1 MASKIDFTG
10 LNNFRQK
17 LQKYSNFTDYTAKLI
32 SAIVDKGVEIARE
45 EYAGVADVKIDYDIT
60 PLSGKI
66 IANDKNGQIA
76 YLEFGTGEYA
86 KGTYEGT
93 LPMTGVPLTGSWTY
107 YYSSPY
113 KRTAKVDRNNKDAG
127 NSQQSSKYY
136 GKKGW
141 FTTKLTGESDNDGDG
156 SPSPLKIGSL
166 NYRGKARFTIGQK
179 AGNQMYRVS
188 KRLRQALPTIIGSIK

>member
-1 MASKIDFTG
+1 MASNDNVYAG
-10 LNNFRQK
+10 LYNFRQK
-17 LQKYSNFTDYTAKLI
+17 LQKYSNSTVYTAKLI

-45 EYAGVADVKIDYDIT
+45 EYAGVAGVKIDYEKT
-60 PLSGKI
+60 PLGGKI
-66 IANDKNGQIA
+66 IAIGDQIA

-86 KGTYEGT
+86 KGTYKGT

-141 FTTKLTGESDNDGDG
+141 FTTKLAGERDDDGDG
-156 SPSPLKIGSL
+156 SPSPLKISSL
-166 NYRGKARFTIGQK
+166 NYRGKTRFAIGQK

-188 KRLRQALPTIIGSIK
+188 KRLREALPSIIGSIK